1 MFHSIRSFTIA
12 NVLVAVLA
20 VAAVGAKGKQIAGDW
35 TFTVEHLPL
44 KLVLAQK
51 GKKVTGTLDYPHGD
65 PIPLTGTF
73 KGETLHL
80 SGDGTGPN
88 FTVHLD
94 ATGLLKSDGTFEG
107 DLKALL
113 VDLNDEHQV
122 VRKHDQAMHWTAV
135 PGLHGVV
142 HFRP

>member
-1 MFHSIRSFTIA
+1 MFHSIRFFTIA

-20 VAAVGAKGKQIAGDW
+20 VAAPEAKTSLSGDW
-35 TFTVEHLPL
+35 TFSVEHLPL
-44 KLVLAQK
+44 KLVLVQK
-51 GKKVTGTLDYPHGD
+51 GKTVTGTLDYPHGD
-65 PIPLTGTF
+65 PIRLTGTF
-73 KGETLHL
+73 KKDVLHL

-94 ATGLLKSDGTFEG
+94 ATGSLKTDGTFAG

-122 VRKHDQAMHWTAV
+122 VRKHDQAMAWTAER
-135 PGLHGVV
+135 GLHGVKSF
-142 HFRP
+142 HP

>member
-1 MFHSIRSFTIA
+1 MSRSIRSFTIA

-20 VAAVGAKGKQIAGDW
+20 VGGVSAREKKISGDW

-44 KLVLAQK
+44 KLVLVQK
-51 GKKVTGTLDYPHGD
+51 GRTVSSTMDYPHGD
-65 PIPLTGTF
+65 PIHLTGTF
-73 KGETLHL
+73 KGGTLRL

-94 ATGLLKSDGTFEG
+94 LTGSLKSDGTFEG
-107 DLKALL
+107 TLKALI

-122 VRKHDQAMHWTAV
+122 VRTHDQDMAWTATR
-135 PGLHGVV
+135 GLHEVRSF
-142 HFRP
+142 HP